1 MKKILSILLLA
12 VGLVS
17 CDEIVI
23 KDNPVVNP
31 DGGNT
36 PEVVI
41 TGIEITGSGITAA
54 GTVTLTVGTTLEL
67 AAEITP
73 KPEKTI
79 ALVWDTSDE
88 ALLEITSDGQLE
100 AKKAGTV
107 KVTVSP
113 VGYPDVSAS
122 ITVTIVDAE
131 GGDAEGGDEGDTEG
145 GDEGD
150 AEGGDAG
157 DADVDAEVDV
167 EEGTA
172 DQSKAEARG

>member
-31 DGGNT
+31 DGGET

-41 TGIEITGSGITAA
+41 TGIEITGSGITAE
-54 GTVTLTVGTTLEL
+54 GTVTLTVSTTLEL

-88 ALLEITSDGQLE
+88 ELLEISSDGQLE

-113 VGYPDVSAS
+113 ADYPDVSAS
-122 ITVTIVDAE
+122 ITVTIVDS
-131 GGDAEGGDEGDTEG
+131 
-145 GDEGD
+145 
-150 AEGGDAG
+150 
-157 DADVDAEVDV
+157 EVSV
-167 EEGTA
+167 GEGTA
-172 DQSKAEARG
+172 DQSTAEARG

>member
-17 CDEIVI
+17 CDEFDM
-23 KDNPVVNP
+23 KDNPVVIP
-31 DGGNT
+31 DGGET

-41 TGIEITGSGITAA
+41 TGIEITGSGITAE

-79 ALVWDTSDE
+79 ALIWDTSDE
-88 ALLEITSDGQLE
+88 TLLEITSDGQLE

-113 VGYPDVSAS
+113 ADYPNISAS

-131 GGDAEGGDEGDTEG
+131 
-145 GDEGD
+145 
-150 AEGGDAG
+150 
-157 DADVDAEVDV
+157 VDV
-167 EEGTA
+167 EEGTG

>member
-41 TGIEITGSGITAA
+41 TGIEITGSGITAE

-88 ALLEITSDGQLE
+88 ELLEISSDGQLE

-113 VGYPDVSAS
+113 ADYPDVSAS
-122 ITVTIVDAE
+122 ITVTIVDS
-131 GGDAEGGDEGDTEG
+131 
-145 GDEGD
+145 
-150 AEGGDAG
+150 
-157 DADVDAEVDV
+157 EVSV
-167 EEGTA
+167 GEGTA
-172 DQSKAEARG
+172 DQSTAEARG

>member
-17 CDEIVI
+17 CDEFDM
-23 KDNPVVNP
+23 KDNPVVIP
-31 DGGNT
+31 DGGET

-41 TGIEITGSGITAA
+41 TGIEITGSGITAE

-79 ALVWDTSDE
+79 ALIWDTSDE
-88 ALLEITSDGQLE
+88 TLLEITSDGQLE

-113 VGYPDVSAS
+113 ADYPDISAS

-131 GGDAEGGDEGDTEG
+131 
-145 GDEGD
+145 
-150 AEGGDAG
+150 
-157 DADVDAEVDV
+157 VDV
-167 EEGTA
+167 EEGTG

>member
-31 DGGNT
+31 DGGET

-88 ALLEITSDGQLE
+88 ALLEISSDGQLE

-131 GGDAEGGDEGDTEG
+131 GGDAEGDAEG
-145 GDEGD
+145 GD

-157 DADVDAEVDV
+157 DADVDAVVDV